1 MVGAKIQL
9 QSYRFIDYCLE
20 TVMNRVSKAI
30 VYSLTVVFVFSLL
43 LVSSSGRALA
53 GDDENIAL
61 LAKTGKAFAAVVK
74 KAEAAVVYVGV
85 EKSVHVAGGQNPYDF
100 FNDPFFERF
109 FGPQFK
115 HPRIP
120 RQRDFKQRG
129 AGSGFIIAK
138 DGYIL
143 TNNHVVADADKIT
156 VRLADE
162 REFTA
167 KVVGTDPQS
176 DVALIKIDGKD
187 LPVLP
192 LGNSD
197 KIQVGEWVIAIGNP
211 FELMQTVTVG
221 VVSAKGRNRMGISE
235 YENYIQTD
243 AAINP
248 GNSGGPLLNIH
259 GEAIGINSAIF
270 SKSGGYMG
278 IGFAIPINMAKNI
291 EQQLLEHGK
300 VTRGWLGVII
310 QDMNKDLAQSF
321 NLKTDK
327 GVLISEVSEK
337 SPADKAGL
345 KQGDVIQAIDGKA
358 VENVAGLRNI
368 IAMTAPG
375 TKLVLKVIRDGKTYS
390 IPVTIGEQPADFES
404 MSKSAGASPLAN
416 MGLSLQNLTPELADQ
431 FGYRK
436 GQGVLIAE
444 VDPESP
450 AGRVG
455 LQAGQL
461 IEEVNKVR
469 VHNLGELKKALRR
482 SKHKK
487 QVLLRVRAGQYSQYV
502 VLRAE

>member
-1 MVGAKIQL
+1 
-9 QSYRFIDYCLE
+9 
-20 TVMNRVSKAI
+20 MNRVSKSI
-30 VYSLTVVFVFSLL
+30 VYSMTAVFIFSVLL
-43 LVSSSGRALA
+43 LTTAAGALA

-61 LAKTGKAFAAVVK
+61 LDKTGKAFAAVGK
-74 KAEAAVVYVGV
+74 KAQPAVGYIGV
-85 EKSVHVAGGQNPYDF
+85 EKSIHAAGGANPYDF

-109 FGPQFK
+109 FGPQFR
-115 HPRIP
+115 HPRVP
-120 RQRDFKQRG
+120 HRRQFKQRA
-129 AGSGFIIAK
+129 AGSGFIITK

-156 VRLADE
+156 VRLSDE
-162 REFTA
+162 REFKA

-176 DVALIKIDGKD
+176 DVALIKIDGKN

-291 EQQLLEHGK
+291 EQQLLKNGK

-310 QDMNKDLAQSF
+310 QDMNEDLARSF

-327 GVLISEVSEK
+327 GVLISEVSK
-337 SPADKAGL
+337 DSPADKAGL
-345 KQGDVIQAIDGKA
+345 KQGDVVQAIDGKA
-358 VENVAGLRNI
+358 VENVAGLRNT

-375 TKLVLKVIRDGKTYS
+375 TKLVLKIIRDGKTYS
-390 IPVTIGEQPADFES
+390 IPVTIGRQPADFES
-404 MSKSAGASPLAN
+404 MAKSVGASPLAK
-416 MGLSLQNLTPELADQ
+416 MGLTLQNLTPELADQ
-431 FGYRK
+431 FGYQK
-436 GQGVLIAE
+436 GQGVLIAG
-444 VDPESP
+444 VDPDSP

-461 IEEVNKVR
+461 IEEVNKIR
-469 VHNLGELKKALRR
+469 VHNLRELKKALRR
-482 SKHKK
+482 TKNKK
-487 QVLLRVRAGQYSQYV
+487 QVLLRVRAGEYSQYV